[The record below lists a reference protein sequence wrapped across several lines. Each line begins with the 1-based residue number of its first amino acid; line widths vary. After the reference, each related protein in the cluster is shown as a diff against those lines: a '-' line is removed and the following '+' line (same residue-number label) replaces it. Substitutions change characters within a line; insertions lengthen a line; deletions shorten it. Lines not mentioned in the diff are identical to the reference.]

1 MDSIQKRLSA
11 IEQRNERVELDKSW
25 ETSFARK
32 VLIAV
37 LTYLVIVLFFFGA
50 HLPKPFVNAIVRT
63 IGFVLSTLSLP
74 LFKRAWTRWNIKK

>member
-37 LTYLVIVLFFFGA
+37 LTYLVIVLFFFREQV
-50 HLPKPFVNAIVRT
+50 F
-63 IGFVLSTLSLP
+63 
-74 LFKRAWTRWNIKK
+74 